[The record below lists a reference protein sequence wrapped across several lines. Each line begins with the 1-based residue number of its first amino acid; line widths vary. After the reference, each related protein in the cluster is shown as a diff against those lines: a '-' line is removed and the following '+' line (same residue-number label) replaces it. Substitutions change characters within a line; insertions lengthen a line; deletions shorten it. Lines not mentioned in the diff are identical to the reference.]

1 MKALNPYIF
10 AAVTVLLSVF
20 LLVSWSP
27 TIIQTASGD
36 PSYTYAY
43 HHLFSVGA
51 VYGRDVIHTGGPWS
65 ILYFPEF
72 HPDTFWL
79 MVAGQSVFAA
89 VIGWVLFRVSQDY
102 LRNLWLAI
110 PFTLGSLALFVISID
125 ARFFFI
131 ACMAILFV
139 PDFRDRRWSGLHL
152 ALIVA
157 VACAASI
164 KSSFLIAAMV
174 VITLL
179 LLTEL
184 VFARRLPLHALF
196 LIVVATV
203 FHAAAGQPLDAIP
216 AYIGAT
222 FNLAVAYPEY
232 MSELGS
238 YWELMAYFALAVPI
252 ILMVLDTEVR
262 YRGWRGFLTF
272 LGLGCIFFL
281 SFKNGF
287 MRQDGQHV
295 VRPFCV
301 LLPFLVVYGFMHA
314 EALRGGVSNFLQ
326 RLRGETTLMRGD
338 LISLGVMAVGG
349 ICVLAVML
357 VRYPSFYNTKL
368 DRLAGQAQGVVSV
381 ITGGRR
387 ESIKRHENAKVA
399 IRENFPQANV
409 DGSLAVYSSL
419 QTVALAQDGAVR
431 ILPTTA
437 AQLTWTPELDAMNS
451 RFLSDEKAPDYVFGQ
466 VPYTNSQGGLALL
479 QHYDGVDVRG
489 SNYLMRRSKTPREI
503 EATKLSRHPIRWG
516 ERLGVPVVG
525 DGIIR
530 VRVTYRRTLLGAL
543 VSFLYQPPNVY
554 LKSFSGESVLGRTLV
569 GRQLAHAGLLLLPGR
584 NTPENFVSLATSE
597 GRKRLQSAAPV
608 THILFEAGN
617 LGSWLFPPDSWQHY
631 FKPEIDVSFERLQ
644 FRPAI
649 SGPR

>member
-1 MKALNPYIF
+1 
-10 AAVTVLLSVF
+10 
-20 LLVSWSP
+20 
-27 TIIQTASGD
+27 
-36 PSYTYAY
+36 
-43 HHLFSVGA
+43 
-51 VYGRDVIHTGGPWS
+51 
-65 ILYFPEF
+65 
-72 HPDTFWL
+72 
-79 MVAGQSVFAA
+79 
-89 VIGWVLFRVSQDY
+89 
-102 LRNLWLAI
+102 
-110 PFTLGSLALFVISID
+110 
-125 ARFFFI
+125 
-131 ACMAILFV
+131 
-139 PDFRDRRWSGLHL
+139 
-152 ALIVA
+152 
-157 VACAASI
+157 
-164 KSSFLIAAMV
+164 
-174 VITLL
+174 
-179 LLTEL
+179 
-184 VFARRLPLHALF
+184 
-196 LIVVATV
+196 
-203 FHAAAGQPLDAIP
+203 
-216 AYIGAT
+216 
-222 FNLAVAYPEY
+222 
-232 MSELGS
+232 
-238 YWELMAYFALAVPI
+238 MAYFALAVPI

-489 SNYLMRRSKTPREI
+489 SNYLMRRSKTPRNV
-503 EATKLSRHPIRWG
+503 EATKQSPRPIRWG
-516 ERLGVPVVG
+516 ERVGVPAVG

-530 VRVTYRRTLLGAL
+530 VRAIYRRTLLGAL
-543 VSFLYQPPNVY
+543 VSFLYQPPQVY
-554 LKSFSGESVLGRTLV
+554 LRSYSGDAVLGRTLV
-569 GRQLAHAGLLLLPGR
+569 GRQLARAGFLLLPGQ
-584 NTPENFVSLATSE
+584 NTPENFLALASSE

-608 THILFEAGN
+608 THILLEAGN
-617 LGSWLFPPDSWQHY
+617 SGSWLFPPDSWQRY
-631 FKPEIDVSFERLQ
+631 FKPEIVVSFERLQ
-644 FRPAI
+644 FRPVVA
-649 SGPR
+649 GHQ

>member
-1 MKALNPYIF
+1 MKALNPYVF
-10 AAVTVLLSVF
+10 ATVTVLLSMF

-36 PSYTYAY
+36 PAYTYAY

-72 HPDTFWL
+72 YPDTFWL

-102 LRNLWLAI
+102 LRELWLAI

-131 ACMAILFV
+131 ACMAIVFI
-139 PDFRDRRWSGLHL
+139 PDFRGRRWSGLHL
-152 ALIVA
+152 ALLVA

-174 VITLL
+174 VMAVLL
-179 LLTEL
+179 VAEWG
-184 VFARRLPLHALF
+184 FARRLPLHALF
-196 LIVVATV
+196 LSVVAMV
-203 FHAAAGQPLDAIP
+203 FHAAANQPLGAMPD
-216 AYIGAT
+216 YIGAT
-222 FNLAVAYPEY
+222 FNLAAAYPEY
-232 MSELGS
+232 LSELGS
-238 YWELMAYFALAVPI
+238 YWELLAYFALAVPI

-262 YRGWRGFLTF
+262 QRGWRGFLTF

-314 EALRGGVSNFLQ
+314 EALRGGVSGFLQ

-338 LISLGVMAVGG
+338 IISLGVMAVSALC
-349 ICVLAVML
+349 ILAVML

-368 DRLAGQAQGVVSV
+368 DRLAEQAQGVASIV
-381 ITGGRR
+381 TGGRR
-387 ESIKRHENAKVA
+387 QLIKRHENAKAA

-419 QTVALAQDGAVR
+419 QTVGLAQGGAVR
-431 ILPTTA
+431 VLPTTA

-479 QHYDGVDVRG
+479 QHYDGAGVRG

-503 EATKLSRHPIRWG
+503 EETKLSRYPARWG
-516 ERLGVPVVG
+516 ERVAVPAVG

-530 VRVTYRRTLLGAL
+530 VRITYRRTLLGAL
-543 VSFLYQPPNVY
+543 VSFLYQPPHAY
-554 LKSFSGESVLGRTLV
+554 LKSFSGDAVLGRTLV
-569 GRQLAHAGLLLLPGR
+569 GRRLANAGLLLLPGQ
-584 NTPENFVSLATSE
+584 NTPENFLSLATSE

-608 THILFEAGN
+608 THILIEAGN
-617 LGSWLFPPDSWQHY
+617 PGSWLFPPASWQRY
-631 FKPEIDVSFERLQ
+631 FKPEIVVSFERLQ
-644 FRPAI
+644 FRSAI